1 MRVKNIMHNEK
12 QLVLAFGAHP
22 DDIEIGMGGTV
33 AKLNGMGYDVNLIVA
48 TLPNFV
54 KTDTKE
60 QRRMEAT
67 MSAKVMGSKQ
77 PEFLDLS
84 PDEITFNRKFI
95 TQIDEIIHN
104 HRPEAVFTQW
114 IGDSHQDHQTLTRA
128 VIAASRDVNNL
139 FMYETTIPGGLT
151 ENAFRPQLY
160 IDISKTLEIKKNALN
175 CFDSQKIR
183 CGDPW
188 IPAIV
193 GRSSY
198 RGYQMNTEHAEAFEI
213 IKVTK
218 WD

>member
-1 MRVKNIMHNEK
+1 
-12 QLVLAFGAHP
+12 
-22 DDIEIGMGGTV
+22 
-33 AKLNGMGYDVNLIVA
+33 
-48 TLPNFV
+48 
-54 KTDTKE
+54 
-60 QRRMEAT
+60 MEAT

-95 TQIDEIIHN
+95 TRIDEIIHN

-160 IDISKTLEIKKNALN
+160 IDISETLEIKKNALN

>member
-1 MRVKNIMHNEK
+1 MREK
-12 QLVLAFGAHP
+12 QSVLAFGAHP

-33 AKLNGMGYDVNLIVA
+33 AKLNGMGYDVNLVVA

-60 QRRMEAT
+60 QRRIEAT

-84 PDEITFNRKFI
+84 PDEIIFSRKFVGL
-95 TQIDEIIHN
+95 IDQIIHKYE
-104 HRPEAVFTQW
+104 PEAVFTQW
-114 IGDSHQDHQTLTRA
+114 IGDSHQDHQALTKS
-128 VIAASRDVNNL
+128 VISASRDLNNL
-139 FMYETTIPGGLT
+139 FMYETTIPGGVT
-151 ENAFRPQLY
+151 EKTFRPQLY
-160 IDISKTLEIKKNALN
+160 IDIRETLEIKKNALN

-188 IPAIV
+188 IGAIV

-198 RGYQMNTEHAEAFEI
+198 RGYQMNTQYAEAFEV

-218 WD
+218 W

>member
-1 MRVKNIMHNEK
+1 MHNEK

-95 TQIDEIIHN
+95 TRIDEIIHN

-160 IDISKTLEIKKNALN
+160 IDISETLEIKKNALN

-198 RGYQMNTEHAEAFEI
+198 RGYQMNTKHAEAFEI
-213 IKVTK
+213 IKITK